1 MCIEAK
7 QALAIRRVRSKRTNC
22 AILVD
27 KKVEAAKK
35 GTSQHSLNGRLKN
48 PLCFAPG
55 EECVQ
60 EGSVGVRWSRCSRL
74 RNCRFMGAHI
84 YLSLSSVPTHSLH
97 QYIDMDSDQK
107 FTPLHIV
114 LHI

>member
-1 MCIEAK
+1 MFFSGWLFLDQGVQR

-27 KKVEAAKK
+27 KKAEAAKK

-55 EECVQ
+55 EECVR
-60 EGSVGVRWSRCSRL
+60 EGWLGVGAV
-74 RNCRFMGAHI
+74 A
-84 YLSLSSVPTHSLH
+84 
-97 QYIDMDSDQK
+97 
-107 FTPLHIV
+107 
-114 LHI
+114 